1 MVDLKTAIDEINTGK
16 IYFSEKEV
24 DTTMTTE
31 GEVVV
36 YLKRLHDLDKTKEKL
51 ENMRFNPNG
60 LDGKSIDIIVDIL
73 NNGTYA
79 DIFNKHN

>member
-1 MVDLKTAIDEINTGK
+1 
-16 IYFSEKEV
+16 
-24 DTTMTTE
+24 
-31 GEVVV
+31 
-36 YLKRLHDLDKTKEKL
+36 
-51 ENMRFNPNG
+51 MRFNPNG

>member
-1 MVDLKTAIDEINTGK
+1 MVDLKTAIEEINTGK

-31 GEVVV
+31 GEVVI
-36 YLKRLHDLDKTKEKL
+36 YLERLYNLDKTKEKL
-51 ENMRFNPNG
+51 ENMRFKPNG
-60 LDGKSIDIIVDIL
+60 LDGKSIDIIIDIL

-79 DIFNKHN
+79 DIFNKLN